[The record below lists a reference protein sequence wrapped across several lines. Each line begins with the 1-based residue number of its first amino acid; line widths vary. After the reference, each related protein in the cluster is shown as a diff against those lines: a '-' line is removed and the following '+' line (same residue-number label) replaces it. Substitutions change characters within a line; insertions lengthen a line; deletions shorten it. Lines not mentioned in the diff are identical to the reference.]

1 MYLFYILPLSILLPL
16 KLSNAIA
23 HDIHIK
29 YITYIL
35 NSFIAC
41 KMLIT
46 DFELKEDI
54 LILFVICANVIHLVR
69 FSWCHIAF
77 AGNASYAM
85 FFL

>member
-1 MYLFYILPLSILLPL
+1 MYFFYILPLSILLPL

-54 LILFVICANVIHLVR
+54 LILFVIDTNI
-69 FSWCHIAF
+69 
-77 AGNASYAM
+77 
-85 FFL
+85 